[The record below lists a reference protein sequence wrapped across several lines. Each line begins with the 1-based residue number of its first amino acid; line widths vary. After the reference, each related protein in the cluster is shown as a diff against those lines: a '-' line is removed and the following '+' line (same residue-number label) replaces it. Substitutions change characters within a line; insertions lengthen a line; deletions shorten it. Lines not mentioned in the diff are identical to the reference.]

1 VRFAL
6 SKVTWIDSSTLGAS
20 RSTQQVWFKV
30 KEGQKF
36 DLEGLKAAIE
46 GSNGRYKFGKMVA
59 EPPKPVG

>member
-1 VRFAL
+1 MRFAL

-20 RSTQQVWFKV
+20 RSTQQVWFKL

-46 GSNGRYKFGKMVA
+46 GSSGRYKFGKLVA
-59 EPPKPVG
+59 EPPKPLG